1 MGFFSKKESTF
12 DPMSAFTPE
21 QLKSVQGLQNL
32 ANTGTGAGITLGEG
46 FTGSLGEFE
55 QNAGEKAALN
65 RLRGLA
71 GGQNADI
78 NQARG
83 VFGDAASTSFNP
95 DDPSSG
101 FAAFSRALAKAGRE
115 AQDQLNQQAAISG
128 GVFGSGRGRDSASLQ
143 ADIQN
148 QKGSFLANLF
158 NQSENRKLQGAQGL
172 QGIANQELAFNQQLQ
187 QQEAVERQLKDQKAK
202 AELNEFKRS
211 RGEELSRIGLMQK
224 SIQNPLAPITTSS
237 PSLFSQL
244 APSLIGAVGSFASG
258 GLSSMFGGGGGGTGA
273 SSLLGGQSSAFS
285 GNSVSS
291 FKPSGSFSNLDF
303 SKQLF

>member
-12 DPMSAFTPE
+12 DPRSAFTAD
-21 QLKSVQGLQNL
+21 QLKNLDALQGL
-32 ANTGTGAGITLGEG
+32 ANTGTGGGLILGEG

-55 QNAGEKAALN
+55 QNAGEKSALES
-65 RLRGLA
+65 LRGIT
-71 GGQNADI
+71 GGNNKDL
-78 NQARG
+78 NTSRD
-83 VFGDAASTSFNP
+83 VFNSFANTTFNP

-101 FAAFSRALAKAGRE
+101 FSVFSRALAKAGRE

-128 GVFGSGRGRDSASLQ
+128 GVFGSGRGRDTASLQ
-143 ADIQN
+143 ADMAN
-148 QKGSFLANLF
+148 QRGSFLAQLF